1 MTWNKNPNPKSAG
14 WYLCTVE
21 VSGGRFVMP
30 VERVEY
36 PKGNFTWSST
46 GYGKIVAC
54 VKFPKPYDGAT
65 MGDKYEQMAIFEK
78 EK

>member
-1 MTWNKNPNPKSAG
+1 MTWNKNPNPKSSG

-46 GYGKIVAC
+46 GYGGKVVAC
-54 VKFPKPYDGAT
+54 AKFPKPYAGAIAD
-65 MGDKYEQMAIFEK
+65 DKYEQIAIQI
-78 EK
+78 

>member
-36 PKGNFTWSST
+36 PKGHFSW
-46 GYGKIVAC
+46 GGIAYGSKIVAC
-54 VKFPKPYDGAT
+54 VKFPKPYDGSVS
-65 MGDKYEQMAIFEK
+65 GDKYEQMTIQI
-78 EK
+78 